1 MIRRPPRSTLFPYT
15 TLFRSLQSN
24 SLLNLTDQGYCG
36 RLGCVGA
43 VEQSCLEQFKRYDRP
58 IASQVEIRAIC
69 QLGGSV
75 LTIAAGILLTVVL
88 LYVILGLLGGFA
100 VMKESKGF
108 GHLVRLIFPPLFLLP
123 LNIFF

>member
-1 MIRRPPRSTLFPYT
+1 M
-15 TLFRSLQSN
+15 
-24 SLLNLTDQGYCG
+24 
-36 RLGCVGA
+36 GCVGA

-69 QLGGSV
+69 PLGGSV

-100 VMKESKGF
+100 VMKESKGC
-108 GHLVRLIFPPLFLLP
+108 GYLLVVIFAGLL
-123 LNIFF
+123 LLLLKMIF